1 MFYAIYIVTSRFFLN
16 KCENGSFQP
25 SSLYIITWVSFFG
38 FLTTLPVSLVINPE
52 YINPILY
59 FQVPERVWF
68 GVAYLTFLSTVLGYW
83 FYLEGVKRLSA
94 SRAAIFQNLVPI
106 FGVGLSVILLGEI

>member
-1 MFYAIYIVTSRFFLN
+1 M
-16 KCENGSFQP
+16 
-25 SSLYIITWVSFFG
+25 
-38 FLTTLPVSLVINPE
+38 
-52 YINPILY
+52 NPILY

-68 GVAYLTFLSTVLGYW
+68 GVGYLAFISTVLGYW

-106 FGVGLSVILLGEI
+106 FGVGLSVILLREIFDPLIHTSSILLIITGITLVNRGK